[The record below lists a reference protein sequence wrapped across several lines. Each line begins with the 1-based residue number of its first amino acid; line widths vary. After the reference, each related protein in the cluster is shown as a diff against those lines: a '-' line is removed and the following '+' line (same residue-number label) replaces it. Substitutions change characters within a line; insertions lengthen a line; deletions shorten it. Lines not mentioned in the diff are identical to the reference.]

1 MNALRIGAGTIAIAM
16 ATASLGSIA
25 QAHDHDHNH
34 GQEQTIIYSAGQA
47 AAPSDSTSSGGA
59 SASEVSA
66 LHTEIQAAVEAE
78 YDSYLAP
85 LFVHFHENP
94 ELSFLENETAARM
107 AQELRDAGVDVT
119 EGVGGTGVVG
129 MLKNGDGP
137 LILMR
142 ADMDGLPVQEKSG
155 LDYAS
160 TAMQVGQDGK
170 EYPVMHA
177 CGHDVHITSLVG
189 TARRLVAMKDK
200 WKGTIMFIVQPAE
213 ERVGGAKAMLA
224 DGLYERF
231 GTPDYALA
239 FHVTSQLPT
248 GKVSAAEG
256 IQYSSADSVDIKVP
270 GIGAHGASPH
280 AGKDPVYIASQIVT
294 ALQSIVSREVQ
305 PLQPAVITVGAF
317 HAGSKHNIISDLAE
331 LQLTVRAN
339 SEDVRAQLLE
349 SIERIAVNIGK
360 AHGLPDDLPVEVV
373 VSEGTPVTYNDKELA
388 RRLNN
393 VMRRD
398 LGSDVVEEFEQKGMG
413 AEDFAYF
420 VAESMGVPG
429 YYFAVGG
436 TPQEAFDAA
445 DNGGPA
451 VPSHHSPLFK
461 VEPRP
466 SVTLG
471 TRAMVAAVLD
481 LAPA

>member
-1 MNALRIGAGTIAIAM
+1 MRLIM
-16 ATASLGSIA
+16 K
-25 QAHDHDHNH
+25 
-34 GQEQTIIYSAGQA
+34 A
-47 AAPSDSTSSGGA
+47 AAGA
-59 SASEVSA
+59 LLSCVAASPA
-66 LHTEIQAAVEAE
+66 LAQEDPLAEAIE
-78 YDSYLAP
+78 ADYDTYLAP
-85 LFVHFHENP
+85 LFVHFHRNP

-107 AQELRDAGVDVT
+107 AEELRAAGVTVT

-129 MLKNGDGP
+129 MLENGDGP
-137 LILMR
+137 LILVR
-142 ADMDGLPVQEKSG
+142 ADMDGLPVVEKSG

-160 TAMQVGQDGK
+160 TATQIGQDGN

-189 TARRLVAMKDK
+189 TARRLVEMKDA

-239 FHVTSQLPT
+239 FHVASVLPT
-248 GKVSAAEG
+248 GMVSAAEG
-256 IQYSSADSVDIKVP
+256 IQYSSSDSVDITVP

-280 AGKDPVYIASQIVT
+280 RGRDPVYIASQIVT
-294 ALQSIVSREVQ
+294 ALQSIISREVQ
-305 PLQPAVITVGAF
+305 PLSPAVITVGSF
-317 HAGSKHNIISDLAE
+317 HSGSKHNIISDQAD
-331 LQLTVRAN
+331 LQLTVRSN
-339 SEDVRAQLLE
+339 DEKVRAQLLA
-349 SIERIAVNIGK
+349 SIERVAVNVGK
-360 AHGLPDDLPVEVV
+360 AHGLPDDMPVKVEVV
-373 VSEGTPVTYNDKELA
+373 EGTPVTFNDPALA

-393 VMRRD
+393 VMKRE
-398 LGSDVVEEFEQKGMG
+398 LGEDAVMEFAQQGMG

-436 TPQEAFDAA
+436 TPPEAFEAEA
-445 DNGGPA
+445 NGGPA

-461 VEPRP
+461 IAPKE

-471 TRAMVAAVLD
+471 THAMVEAVLE
-481 LAPA
+481 LAKAD